1 MEQIPF
7 AAKDQLYRK
16 LYITSDQLS
25 IQRQPE
31 SVHAASTTGKSP
43 RRKLYLP
50 GQPRISLQDPN
61 IGEYL
66 ESELGTRD
74 LDKLA
79 PHLWLVAK
87 QDSSHMSSLT
97 HKIVRGR
104 EIIVTEKPELHLVW
118 IYNRVFIKP
127 LPAYLLSHAFWEFY
141 LVGGNSPIS
150 SPLKED
156 VRRAALGFLRSYLYL
171 IQHKSDFILA
181 TDEKLRLIPKKISYS
196 DFVNFI
202 IAFDKLED
210 TDVAP
215 RYHFGELRLSRLN
228 FWSKVFLRRFTYHK
242 VHGQYGAHIAEFYG
256 PILFLF
262 GALSVAM
269 AAMQLAL
276 AGQRLTPSGLSWI
289 RFARVTHGF
298 SIYAL
303 FCVALVVLLL
313 VFTTL
318 SMGIRETAFALN
330 DLYHK
335 KRASAQ
341 QTGVST
347 RKPQA

>member
-1 MEQIPF
+1 MDQIPF
-7 AAKDQLYRK
+7 AAEDQLYHK
-16 LYITSDQLS
+16 LHIASDQLS
-25 IQRQPE
+25 IQRQPK
-31 SVHAASTTGKSP
+31 SVHAASTTGKSSN
-43 RRKLYLP
+43 RKLYLP
-50 GQPRISLQDPN
+50 GQPRVSLQDPN

-87 QDSSHMSSLT
+87 QDSSHVSPLT
-97 HKIVRGR
+97 HQIVRGR

-118 IYNRVFIKP
+118 IYDRVFIKP
-127 LPAYLLSHAFWEFY
+127 LPAYLLSHVFWEIY
-141 LVGGNSPIS
+141 LVRGDSPIS

-156 VRRAALGFLRSYLYL
+156 MRRAALGFLRSYLYL

-181 TDEKLRLIPKKISYS
+181 TDEKHRLIPKNISHS

-202 IAFDKLED
+202 MAFDKIED
-210 TDVAP
+210 TSVAP
-215 RYHFGELRLSRLN
+215 RYHFGELRLSRLS

-242 VHGQYGAHIAEFYG
+242 VHGQYGAHFAEFYG

-262 GALSVAM
+262 GTLSVAM
-269 AAMQLAL
+269 TAMQLAL
-276 AGQRLTPSGLSWI
+276 TGQRLTPSSLSWI
-289 RFARVTHGF
+289 TFARVTHGF

-313 VFTTL
+313 VFTIL
-318 SMGIRETAFALN
+318 SMGIRAIAFALN

-335 KRASAQ
+335 KRASTQ

-347 RKPQA
+347 RKSQA